1 MNAPPSLALQ
11 EEILLLAL
19 RDREGTFAPCS
30 HLPYALAGALLAELL
45 LAGRIRVDEADRK
58 RRVQVMDPKPLG
70 EPLLDEALDRIAT
83 ARRPATLSAWVDRLT
98 RFSRL
103 KHRVAEGLCRRGV
116 LRLSQKEILLL
127 FKKRIYPEVDSRPE
141 RELRDRLRGVVA
153 AEVRDVG
160 ERTVTLLSLLK
171 SAQLLELVMHR
182 KELKP
187 RRARVESLVAG
198 EPVGKAVAEA
208 VQAAEAA
215 TAAACGVAV
224 TVAC

>member
-1 MNAPPSLALQ
+1 MNAPASLPLQ

-30 HLPYALAGALLAELL
+30 HLPYALAGAMLAELL

-70 EPLLDEALDRIAT
+70 EP
-83 ARRPATLSAWVDRLT
+83 
-98 RFSRL
+98 
-103 KHRVAEGLCRRGV
+103 
-116 LRLSQKEILLL
+116 
-127 FKKRIYPEVDSRPE
+127 
-141 RELRDRLRGVVA
+141 
-153 AEVRDVG
+153 
-160 ERTVTLLSLLK
+160 
-171 SAQLLELVMHR
+171 
-182 KELKP
+182 
-187 RRARVESLVAG
+187 
-198 EPVGKAVAEA
+198 VGKAVAEA